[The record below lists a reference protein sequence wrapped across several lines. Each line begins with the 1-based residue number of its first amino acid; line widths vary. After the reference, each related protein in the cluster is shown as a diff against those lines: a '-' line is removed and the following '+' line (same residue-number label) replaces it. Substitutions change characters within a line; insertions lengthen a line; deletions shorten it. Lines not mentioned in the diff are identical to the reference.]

1 MLARGQV
8 MRAQQEA
15 GWEEV
20 EVPVL
25 PLQAD

>member
-1 MLARGQV
+1 MLGRGQA
-8 MRAQQEA
+8 MGAQGEA

-20 EVPVL
+20 EVPAL

>member
-1 MLARGQV
+1 MLGRGQAT
-8 MRAQQEA
+8 RAQKEA